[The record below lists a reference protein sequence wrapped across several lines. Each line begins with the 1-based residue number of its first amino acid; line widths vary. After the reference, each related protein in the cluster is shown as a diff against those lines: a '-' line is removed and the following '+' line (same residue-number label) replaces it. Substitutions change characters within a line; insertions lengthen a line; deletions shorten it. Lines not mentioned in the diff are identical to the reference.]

1 MYFKSCKSS
10 LSFIFVGV
18 YIVSRDSM
26 FTLLLKMKQGG
37 GRAFHFVEIQ
47 STFCQYFRSGLEFL
61 RKFVSSDPLLY
72 LKIETSA
79 HAPIAVIYCCILFT
93 SFLT

>member
-1 MYFKSCKSS
+1 M
-10 LSFIFVGV
+10 GV

-26 FTLLLKMKQGG
+26 FTSLLKMKQGG

-47 STFCQYFRSGLEFL
+47 SAFCQYFRSGLEFL